1 MSNQI
6 DDMLNQASER
16 SNDVA
21 QTQTSL
27 PSTTVQ
33 GGLPTARTA
42 APSAEDFLRSGMTV
56 ENWLKVS
63 EDGLKIKVENDT
75 ALLDKLAVSIDMSEV
90 AFTKAIKYGNP
101 PTYHKTY
108 DGVVCAD
115 GQTLWTDALEEA
127 SRFSQK
133 PYNSA
138 DIPMTLE
145 EDVVGKGGKVLMTK
159 GQRIGYSLSTTNKDA
174 FAKFMRS
181 ITDAGIATAVIDTTL
196 GYEAKSNKNN
206 QNWGIVTFE
215 SNGELAPQD

>member
-6 DDMLNQASER
+6 DEMLNQAQDRAATVSGTE
-16 SNDVA
+16 V
-21 QTQTSL
+21 
-27 PSTTVQ
+27 STTVQ
-33 GGLPTARTA
+33 GGLPTQRQAA

-75 ALLDKLAVSIDMSEV
+75 ALLDTLKVSIDMPEV

-101 PTYHKTY
+101 PTYHKTF
-108 DGVVCAD
+108 DGVLCAD

-127 SRFSQK
+127 ARFNQR
-133 PYNSA
+133 PYSSA

-145 EDVVGKGGKVLMTK
+145 EDVLGKGGKVLMNK
-159 GQRIGYSLSTTNKDA
+159 GQRIGYSLSTTNKEA
-174 FAKFMRS
+174 FAKFYKAAAELNL
-181 ITDAGIATAVIDTTL
+181 TGAVVELNL

-206 QNWGIVTFE
+206 QTWGIVTFNDPSE
-215 SNGELAPQD
+215 QAPQD